1 MDTQKLNSNQQKE
14 SKVKHQNGVAGQ
26 FGVAVTAAG
35 LSSAGTVFAQKMLK
49 EDEEPVEPVEES
61 EVPVDS
67 QNTVD
72 ENVENIASPEDI
84 VFPEEEVEN
93 IVEVVE
99 EPQPITEENA
109 DVTSETIAES
119 DEVVVDQQEVQVPDN
134 IVEPVNPD
142 EIAEAILS
150 EEQIDPNDV
159 EMAEVINF
167 NEIGTVYT
175 VDGESYTA
183 ASFHNPNDEELLMVD
198 VDDDDVFDLVT
209 TTDGIV
215 LGEANGMTVGDAEVM
230 IEDDPTYIAQS
241 DTDND
246 ELMNGEDY
254 MNDVILS

>member
-14 SKVKHQNGVAGQ
+14 NKVKQQNGVAGQ
-26 FGVAVTAAG
+26 FGVAATAAG
-35 LSSAGTVFAQKMLK
+35 LSSAGTVFAQEMLK
-49 EDEEPVEPVEES
+49 ENEEPVEPVEES

-67 QNTVD
+67 QDTVD
-72 ENVENIASPEDI
+72 ENVEEVVSPEDI
-84 VFPEEEVEN
+84 VLPEEEVEN
-93 IVEVVE
+93 MVEVVE

-109 DVTSETIAES
+109 DVASDTIAET
-119 DEVVVDQQEVQVPDN
+119 DEAVVDQQEVQVPEN

-183 ASFHNPNDEELLMVD
+183 ASFHDPNGEELLMVD
-198 VDDDDVFDLVT
+198 VDDDDIFDLVT
-209 TTDGIV
+209 TTDGTV

-230 IEDDPTYIAQS
+230 IEDDPTYLAQS

>member
-1 MDTQKLNSNQQKE
+1 MDTQKLNSNQQKGNNM
-14 SKVKHQNGVAGQ
+14 KKQNGVAGQ
-26 FGVAVTAAG
+26 FGMAVTSAG
-35 LSSAGTVFAQKMLK
+35 LSSAGTVFAQEMLK
-49 EDEEPVEPVEES
+49 KSEEPVH
-61 EVPVDS
+61 PVDEPEVAID
-67 QNTVD
+67 NHETLD
-72 ENVENIASPEDI
+72 DNVEDTVSPEEI
-84 VFPEEEVEN
+84 VLPDEEVEN
-93 IVEVVE
+93 MVEVLE
-99 EPQPITEENA
+99 EPQPITEETS
-109 DVTSETIAES
+109 DVTSDAIAES
-119 DEVVVDQQEVQVPDN
+119 NDVVAEPQEEQISEN

-183 ASFHNPNDEELLMVD
+183 ASFHDPNGDELLMVD
-198 VDDDDVFDLVT
+198 VDDDDIFDLVT

-215 LGEANGMTVGDAEVM
+215 IGDANGMTVGDAEVM
-230 IEDDPTYIAQS
+230 IEDEPTYLAQS
-241 DTDND
+241 DSDND